1 MPSLLTILININTIK
16 KFLKYKTFFEK
27 FQKITETEYIDV
39 QSRISIINMID
50 RGRIDIITPLCPD
63 YEHYYFGMGM
73 YKYTFNKLN
82 SGVGLIGKRILK
94 IISNFHNLLKEFK
107 IKFHHNLYYG
117 DFESFSEENCKRLKI
132 NEENFLKKLKI
143 SCKTMNQKI
152 NKETSVDLLVSR
164 LSSKQKW
171 TSICK
176 LEEKKIK
183 NYYNKKIEVKKII
196 NEISLSRGTLY
207 SKWYPLLEQEN
218 YYKLAIQQGAEY
230 SAMAKIFLKNH
241 KNPFVLGL
249 DHPKMSYFYTINYP
263 ITVVYGKPRYV

>member
-1 MPSLLTILININTIK
+1 
-16 KFLKYKTFFEK
+16 
-27 FQKITETEYIDV
+27 
-39 QSRISIINMID
+39 
-50 RGRIDIITPLCPD
+50 
-63 YEHYYFGMGM
+63 
-73 YKYTFNKLN
+73 
-82 SGVGLIGKRILK
+82 
-94 IISNFHNLLKEFK
+94 
-107 IKFHHNLYYG
+107 
-117 DFESFSEENCKRLKI
+117 
-132 NEENFLKKLKI
+132 
-143 SCKTMNQKI
+143 MNQKI

-241 KNPFVLGL
+241 KIHLCL
-249 DHPKMSYFYTINYP
+249 DSI
-263 ITVVYGKPRYV
+263 IQR